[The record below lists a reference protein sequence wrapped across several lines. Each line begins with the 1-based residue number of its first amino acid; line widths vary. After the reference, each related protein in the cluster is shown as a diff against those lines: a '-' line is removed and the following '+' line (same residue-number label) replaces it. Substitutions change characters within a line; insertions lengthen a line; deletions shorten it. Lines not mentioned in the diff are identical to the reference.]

1 MVEDIDMCLILTV
14 SRSLMACFFG
24 MAETEV
30 PLERR
35 LFGIK
40 SKHRSE
46 ALPSAAAFRQPK
58 KSSGPVWLTL
68 FPNNAADR
76 FSYSGVSPAAEI

>member
-24 MAETEV
+24 MAEAEV

-35 LFGIK
+35 LLGITA
-40 SKHRSE
+40 KHRRE
-46 ALPSAAAFRQPK
+46 ALLSAAAFRQPK
-58 KSSGPVWLTL
+58 KGT
-68 FPNNAADR
+68 DR
-76 FSYSGVSPAAEI
+76 FG